1 MTATLAN
8 PATLDTA
15 DLNLLITAMSANLKK
30 AVIATD
36 DKIKLVLVSL
46 FSGGHLL
53 LEDVPGVGKT
63 LLARSLARSVQSA
76 FKRIQF
82 TPDLL
87 PGDITGSSIYNQK
100 TGEFSF
106 MPGPIFGNIVLAD
119 EINRA
124 TPRTQS
130 ALLEAMG
137 EGNVSIE
144 GHTYRLPRPFFVIAT
159 QNPIESYGTFPLPE
173 AQLDRFLIAL
183 SIGYP
188 NFEAELTILER
199 EEHRDPINDLL
210 PVLSPQ
216 QVVALQEAAR
226 RVNVARPLKEYLLKI
241 VTATREHP
249 EIALGAS
256 PRSAVAFQRAAQA
269 LALVQGRDFVKPDD
283 IKELAAPVLAHRL
296 MVRSRNRQSAADL
309 VRGIT
314 QKIPVPIGQA

>member
-1 MTATLAN
+1 MTATPN
-8 PATLDTA
+8 SPE
-15 DLNLLITAMSANLKK
+15 LNSLISAIGANLKK
-30 AVIATD
+30 AVVAGD
-36 DKIKLVLVSL
+36 DKIRLVLVSL
-46 FSGGHLL
+46 LSGGHLL

-63 LLARSLARSVQSA
+63 LLARSLARSVQST

-100 TGEFSF
+100 SGEFSF

-144 GHTYRLPRPFFVIAT
+144 GQTYRLPQPFFVIAT

-173 AQLDRFLIAL
+173 AQLDRFLITL

-188 NFEAELTILER
+188 AFEAELTILER
-199 EEHRDPINDLL
+199 EEHHDPIDSLT
-210 PVLSPQ
+210 PVVGPQ
-216 QVVALQEAAR
+216 HVLAMQAAAR
-226 RVNVARPLKEYLLKI
+226 KVNVARPLKEYLLKI

-256 PRSAVAFQRAAQA
+256 PRSAVAFQRAVQA
-269 LALVQGRDFVKPDD
+269 LALIEGRNFVKPDD
-283 IKELAAPVLAHRL
+283 VKELAAAVLAHRL
-296 MVRSRNRQSAADL
+296 LVRSRNRQSTADL
-309 VRGIT
+309 IAGIV
-314 QKIPVPIGQA
+314 QKIPVPIG

>member
-1 MTATLAN
+1 M
-8 PATLDTA
+8 
-15 DLNLLITAMSANLKK
+15 
-30 AVIATD
+30 
-36 DKIKLVLVSL
+36 VSL

-188 NFEAELTILER
+188 NFEAEMTILER
-199 EEHRDPINDLL
+199 EEHHDPINDLL
-210 PVLSPQ
+210 PVLNPQ

-269 LALVQGRDFVKPDD
+269 LALVQGRNFVKPDD

-296 MVRSRNRQSAADL
+296 MIRSRNRQSAADL

-314 QKIPVPIGQA
+314 QKIPVPIGQI

>member
-1 MTATLAN
+1 MTATLAD
-8 PATLDTA
+8 PTTPDTA
-15 DLNLLITAMSANLKK
+15 QLNLLITAMSANLKK

-63 LLARSLARSVQSA
+63 LLARSLARSVQSS

-159 QNPIESYGTFPLPE
+159 QNPIELYGTFPLPE

-241 VTATREHP
+241 VAATREHP

-269 LALVQGRDFVKPDD
+269 LALVQGRAFVKPDD

>member
-1 MTATLAN
+1 MTVQAN
-8 PATLDTA
+8 SIAA
-15 DLNLLITAMSANLKK
+15 SDLNNLIQIIANNLKK
-30 AVIATD
+30 AVVTTD
-36 DKIKLVLVSL
+36 EKIKLVLVSL

-63 LLARSLARSVQSA
+63 LLARSLARSVQSN
-76 FKRIQF
+76 FRRIQF

-137 EGNVSIE
+137 EGNVTVE
-144 GHTYRLPRPFFVIAT
+144 GKTYKLPRPFFVIAT

-183 SIGYP
+183 SLGYP
-188 NFEAELTILER
+188 QFEAELTILER
-199 EEHRDPINDLL
+199 EEHQDPLSL
-210 PVLSPQ
+210 VQPVLNPT
-216 QVVALQEAAR
+216 QVVALQDAAR
-226 RVNVARPLKEYLLKI
+226 RVTVTRPIKEYLLKI
-241 VTATREHP
+241 ITATRDHP

-256 PRSAVAFQRAAQA
+256 PRSTVAFQRAVQA
-269 LALVQGRDFVKPDD
+269 LALIQNRDFVKPDD
-283 IKELAAPVLAHRL
+283 IKTLAGPVLAHRL
-296 MVRSRNRQSAADL
+296 IVRSRNRQSATDL
-309 VRGIT
+309 VNGIV